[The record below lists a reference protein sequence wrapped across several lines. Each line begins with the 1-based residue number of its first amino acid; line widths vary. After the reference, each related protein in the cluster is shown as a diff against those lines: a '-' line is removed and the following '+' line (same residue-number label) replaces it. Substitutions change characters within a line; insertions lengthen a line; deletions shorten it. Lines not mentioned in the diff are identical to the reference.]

1 MQESQSLVDIATH
14 PLLAATSSVDRLTDA
29 KSLQDSLIIMAL
41 VGHLGVD
48 LLNFGFTWT
57 FPAIAAAA
65 EVEEVKDFFQKSR
78 DKLMIPFF
86 MRRALG

>member
-1 MQESQSLVDIATH
+1 M
-14 PLLAATSSVDRLTDA
+14 
-29 KSLQDSLIIMAL
+29 IIAL
-41 VGHLGVD
+41 VGHLGVN

-65 EVEEVKDFFQKSR
+65 EVAEVKDFFQKSR

>member
-1 MQESQSLVDIATH
+1 M
-14 PLLAATSSVDRLTDA
+14 
-29 KSLQDSLIIMAL
+29 IIAL
-41 VGHLGVD
+41 VGHLGVNLPD
-48 LLNFGFTWT
+48 FG